1 MRFGTPTPRL
11 PRSPLPAPRLVAR
24 KPMPPVE
31 RSVVVGLGNPGEEY
45 AKTRHNVG
53 FDVLDLLASR
63 WGASFE
69 RSNLLT
75 GIVATAAPMGFP
87 AARVRLVKPTTYM
100 NLSGPAYARALKVFE
115 SEVEGS
121 LVVMDDFAL
130 DFGRLRFRAEGS
142 SGGHNGLKSIEG
154 ALGTRTYPRLRIG
167 IGPVPSG
174 RDPADFVLSRY
185 NSEERKELPFLIASA
200 ADAVETWLREGMSK
214 AMEKHNRS
222 GGDGSEGD

>member
-1 MRFGTPTPRL
+1 
-11 PRSPLPAPRLVAR
+11 
-24 KPMPPVE
+24 MPPVE
-31 RSVVVGLGNPGEEY
+31 RSVLVGLGNPGEEY

-53 FDVLDLLASR
+53 FDVLDLLATR
-63 WGASFE
+63 WGATFE

-75 GIVATAAPMGFP
+75 GLVANASPRGLP

-100 NLSGPAYARALKVFE
+100 NLSGTAYARALKVFE
-115 SEVEGS
+115 APVEGA
-121 LVVMDDFAL
+121 LVVLDDFAL

-154 ALGTRTYPRLRIG
+154 SLGSKAYPRLRIG

-185 NSEERKELPFLIASA
+185 NAAERKELPFLLESA
-200 ADAVETWLREGMSK
+200 ADAVETWLRDGIAK

-222 GGDGSEGD
+222 ADDATAAGD